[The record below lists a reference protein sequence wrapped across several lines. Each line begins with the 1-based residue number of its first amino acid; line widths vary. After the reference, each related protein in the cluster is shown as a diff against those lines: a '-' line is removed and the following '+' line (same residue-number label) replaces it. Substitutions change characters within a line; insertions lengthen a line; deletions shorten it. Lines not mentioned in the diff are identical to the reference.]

1 VAEKTVREIVIRV
14 TFDPDT
20 NQCETHMSAKDINPG
35 ILWEALKANVTHM
48 AKVAPWVSDPEEREV
63 LSQASGAMKLLCL
76 GVEQAVGQV
85 RARRRIQ
92 SQEQTG
98 GTT

>member
-1 VAEKTVREIVIRV
+1 MVEKVVREILIRV
-14 TFDPDT
+14 TLDPET
-20 NQCETHMSAKDINPG
+20 NQVETHMSAKDINPG
-35 ILWEALKANVTHM
+35 VLWEALKVHVTHM
-48 AKVAPWVSDPEEREV
+48 AKVAPWVSDPEEREI

-85 RARRRIQ
+85 RGRRKIQ
-92 SQEQTG
+92 SQEQSG